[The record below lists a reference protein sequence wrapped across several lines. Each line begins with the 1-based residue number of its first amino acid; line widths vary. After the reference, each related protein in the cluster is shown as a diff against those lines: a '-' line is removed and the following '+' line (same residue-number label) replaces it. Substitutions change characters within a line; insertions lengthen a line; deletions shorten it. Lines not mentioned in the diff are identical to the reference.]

1 MHFGK
6 NMCINFSINALT
18 AYACM
23 HILYLKPVSN
33 RLLHRQR

>member
-6 NMCINFSINALT
+6 CLCINISINALT
-18 AYACM
+18 IYALV
-23 HILYLKPVSN
+23 HILCLKPVSN

>member
-6 NMCINFSINALT
+6 FKCINISENALT
-18 AYACM
+18 AYAFM
-23 HILYLKPVSN
+23 HNLYLKPVSN